1 MCSCHKFSVY
11 GRGEVWGGTHLQ
23 DQLALGSGRAM
34 EIYASLYDHAATLLA
49 EQPELAWGWRPAM
62 AFGWDATAVRWRA
75 ESARRNP
82 SSSSIGTRAR
92 LSARGSRRPPLRAC
106 LA

>member
-1 MCSCHKFSVY
+1 
-11 GRGEVWGGTHLQ
+11 
-23 DQLALGSGRAM
+23 M

-75 ESARRNP
+75 EPAYFSERMLARRVVSANVTVRVLDTLQW
-82 SSSSIGTRAR
+82 GTY
-92 LSARGSRRPPLRAC
+92 RGASDAH
-106 LA
+106 AVQVT